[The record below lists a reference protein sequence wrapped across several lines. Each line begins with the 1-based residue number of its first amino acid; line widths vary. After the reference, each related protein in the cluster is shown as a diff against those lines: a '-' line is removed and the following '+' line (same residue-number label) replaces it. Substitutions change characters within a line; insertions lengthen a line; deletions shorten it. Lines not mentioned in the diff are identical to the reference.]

1 MFKNQLRNV
10 FRPKTFPM
18 QIAIQFGA
26 FQRSR
31 VFTIDLDRN
40 TLTFCHLY
48 GKEKV
53 SRTKSRLLYDSSDLP
68 LRDSSY
74 CYLIVCRR

>member
-18 QIAIQFGA
+18 QIAISFGA
-26 FQRSR
+26 FQGTR
-31 VFTIDLDRN
+31 VFTIDLNGNRP
-40 TLTFCHLY
+40 TLTCFFLSLW
-48 GKEKV
+48 KRKRV
-53 SRTKSRLLYDSSDLP
+53 QNKILISDLP

-74 CYLIVCRR
+74 CYVLVCRR